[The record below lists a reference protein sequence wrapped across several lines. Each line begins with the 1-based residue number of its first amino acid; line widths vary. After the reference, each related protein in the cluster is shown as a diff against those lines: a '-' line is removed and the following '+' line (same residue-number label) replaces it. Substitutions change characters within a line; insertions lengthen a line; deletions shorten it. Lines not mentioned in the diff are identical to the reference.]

1 MIKKQIV
8 SKERVTNHGEVFTQE
23 REVNAMLDLVIQE
36 TQRIDSRFLEPA
48 CGTGNFLTEILKR
61 KLQVVEDRYKSSQLE
76 YEKYAILAVSSI
88 YGIDILHDNVTECRK
103 RLFDLFDERYTE
115 IFKSKTK
122 TECRRSVKFILEKNI
137 IWGDA
142 LSLKTEGENPQP
154 ITFAEWSLIN
164 NMIKRRDFTMS
175 LLINS
180 YQSAQIEL
188 FPEDDLFADFDEE
201 EFIPNPTKDYPPRYF
216 LKLGERDEY

>member
-122 TECRRSVKFILEKNI
+122 TECRRSVKFILGKNI

-188 FPEDDLFADFDEE
+188 FPVDDLFADFDEE

>member
-188 FPEDDLFADFDEE
+188 FPVDDLFADFDEE